1 MLTVENPFYHG
12 TLRHTKQGKSMWSK
26 ILSAIVITVF
36 FPWSLLVMIL
46 LYGWDRTFII
56 IRELA
61 ADRYVLITLLVVTV
75 LILQFVV
82 QPPL

>member
-1 MLTVENPFYHG
+1 MFIVEKSI
-12 TLRHTKQGKSMWSK
+12 LSWHTKAHKAGGSMWSK
-26 ILSAIVITVF
+26 ILSAIVITIF

-56 IRELA
+56 IRELT
-61 ADRYVLITLLVVTV
+61 ADRYVLIILLVVAV

>member
-1 MLTVENPFYHG
+1 M
-12 TLRHTKQGKSMWSK
+12 K

-56 IRELA
+56 IRELT
-61 ADRYVLITLLVVTV
+61 ADRYVLITLLIVAVV
-75 LILQFVV
+75 ILQFVV